1 MSTIA
6 HERFEAVIGL
16 EVHAQLLTKSKAFAP
31 VPPIYGEAPN
41 TMVTPLCLGHPGTL
55 PVVNENLVRYII
67 KMGLATNCQIAP
79 KSIFARKN
87 YFYPDLP
94 KGYQISQ
101 FETPICHDGFV
112 DIELEEYDKRIGVT
126 RIHMEED
133 AGKSIHDQDPYNT
146 LVDLNRAGTPLI
158 EIVSEPDLRT
168 PQEAYA
174 YLTKIKQIVQ
184 YLEICDGN
192 MEEGSLRCD
201 ANVSVRP
208 RGQKEF
214 GTRTELKNMNSF
226 RNVEK
231 AIEYEI
237 YRQIELIE
245 GGGTVVQQTRLWDT
259 SKMQSRPM
267 RSKEEAHDYR
277 YFPEPDLPPII
288 VSDEMKE
295 EIRAEL
301 PELADV
307 RQKRFVSEYGMSED
321 DAKTLTEDKYLAD
334 FFEREIGDYPNPLDI
349 SNFIKTHVLRTLNE
363 DKKHI
368 SEVNLP
374 TGSVQ
379 AIVSLNGKNEISSS
393 NAVKLYDEIY
403 DSFNNFQNVLPDQDF
418 VTGNITFLK
427 GNLDTNPESVS
438 NFVPINTSIPDYS
451 VRINTDLPDNTLV
464 YLPVLEYSSAKGLAE
479 KLNLIQVSDSGFLE
493 ELVDEIIANN
503 PDEVERYRG
512 GKKQLMGFFVGQ
524 AMKASK
530 GKANPKMVT
539 QMVAKKLEG

>member
-6 HERFEAVIGL
+6 HEKYEAVIGL
-16 EVHAQLLTKSKAFAP
+16 EVHAQLLTQSKAFAP
-31 VPPIYGEAPN
+31 VTTEYGGAPN
-41 TMVTPLCLGHPGTL
+41 TQVTPLCLGHPGTL

-67 KMGLATNCQIAP
+67 KMGLATKCDVAE

-101 FETPICHDGFV
+101 YDTPICFDGFV
-112 DIELEEYDKRIGVT
+112 DISLEEYDKRIGLT

-133 AGKSIHDQDPYNT
+133 AGKSMHDQDPYNT

-174 YLTKIKQIVQ
+174 YLSKIKQIVQ

-208 RGQKEF
+208 RGREKF

-245 GGGTVVQQTRLWDT
+245 DGGEVVQQTRLWDT
-259 SKMQSRPM
+259 SKMQTRPM

-288 VSDEMKE
+288 VTDEMLN
-295 EIRAEL
+295 EIREEL

-307 RQKRFVSEYGMSED
+307 RRKRFMEEFGMSED
-321 DAKTLTEDKYLAD
+321 DAVTITDSRYLAD
-334 FFEREIGDYPNPLDI
+334 YYEEVVEHLGNPKAA
-349 SNFIKTHVLRTLNE
+349 SNIVLSEVLRVLNE
-363 DKKHI
+363 QSIDIREFSI
-368 SEVNLP
+368 S
-374 TGSVQ
+374 
-379 AIVSLNGKNEISSS
+379 AKRVSDL
-393 NAVKLYDEIY
+393 VKLKEED
-403 DSFNNFQNVLPDQDF
+403 
-418 VTGNITFLK
+418 K
-427 GNLDTNPESVS
+427 
-438 NFVPINTSIPDYS
+438 IN
-451 VRINTDLPDNTLV
+451 
-464 YLPVLEYSSAKGLAE
+464 SSAMQQIFNAMLEEDKEPEALAKE
-479 KLNLIQVSDSGFLE
+479 MNLIQVSDSGFLE
-493 ELVDEIIANN
+493 PIVDEIIDNN
-503 PDEVERYRG
+503 PDEVARYKD
-512 GKKQLMGFFVGQ
+512 GKKQLIGFFVGQ
-524 AMKASK
+524 AMKASR
-530 GKANPKMVT
+530 GKANPKLVKDLIS
-539 QMVAKKLEG
+539 KKLDD